1 MVGAIHGRLLTAW
14 ATAGILGPV
23 LVNYIREYEIGRGVA
38 KADAYTVTMRLMA
51 ALLLVGFVCNALIR
65 PVDARF
71 GEGDDGAVKSGVARR
86 DSMATAIPDTVG
98 GGGDGG
104 SVGLRLAL
112 AWTVVGVPL
121 ACVIPSNA

>member
-1 MVGAIHGRLLTAW
+1 
-14 ATAGILGPV
+14 V

-38 KADAYTVTMRLMA
+38 KADAYTVTMRIMA

-71 GEGDDGAVKSGVARR
+71 GEGDDTAVNSGVGRR
-86 DSMATAIPDTVG
+86 DSMVTAMPDPVVR
-98 GGGDGG
+98 GGDGG

-121 ACVIPSNA
+121 AWGVSQVFKRSLDLFR